1 MVDVDIIQHGVQ
13 NWLGVS
19 WKVIGSYLLS
29 LENTQSRSHQS
40 VWHNELYKR
49 PIKCVNVVCTSA
61 AALWWLRMYMSPCY
75 LCPCYKER
83 KGPSHPMTLN
93 FVLEHCVIICKAA
106 ISVIR
111 IYHTFPCTLRLS
123 GSEAKIQIS
132 LNTT

>member
-1 MVDVDIIQHGVQ
+1 MLCAHLLLPSGDSECICHLVTYVH
-13 NWLGVS
+13 
-19 WKVIGSYLLS
+19 VI
-29 LENTQSRSHQS
+29 
-40 VWHNELYKR
+40 
-49 PIKCVNVVCTSA
+49 
-61 AALWWLRMYMSPCY
+61 
-75 LCPCYKER
+75 R